1 MTSCSGQT
9 RKYDTASYSITTTP
23 QDSRGTFCCACA
35 KKICSACS
43 APFWYFQRAFAGFQL
58 SDRHLSVIFFG
69 EGWKS
74 MTSLP
79 PFLTLWILVEFAG
92 SSDEDILMIKVRT
105 KREKRPKTWSLR
117 FDLLTIKMCTW
128 DYKPWRLVLRCW
140 CLTSMN
146 HEVMCGGDREIFVTI
161 IEGSLQFDLILLQLW
176 NKIALSSSWPP
187 SFKSLQI
194 KSSLLSLYSPIGH
207 KTEKMFQV
215 QDWVALST
223 AFGEFVF
230 GRLRWIFQVMA
241 HNCLWPFCSPSLL
254 YLVCR
259 HVS

>member
-1 MTSCSGQT
+1 MLLRRTCRHGV
-9 RKYDTASYSITTTP
+9 
-23 QDSRGTFCCACA
+23 GTGHFVCACA
-35 KKICSACS
+35 HNTCSARS
-43 APFWYFQRAFAGFQL
+43 ASFWYFQRSSAGFQL
-58 SDRHLSVIFFG
+58 GDRHLFIIFFG
-69 EGWKS
+69 ERWKS

-92 SSDEDILMIKVRT
+92 FSDEDILMIKVRT
-105 KREKRPKTWSLR
+105 KREKRSKTWSLR

-176 NKIALSSSWPP
+176 NKIALSSRWPP

-194 KSSLLSLYSPIGH
+194 TSTFLSLCSHIEHKALKNVPASGMSRSYYDLWRIRFWEVEMDSPSHGSQLSLAFLLSKSVVHG
-207 KTEKMFQV
+207 M
-215 QDWVALST
+215 
-223 AFGEFVF
+223 
-230 GRLRWIFQVMA
+230 
-241 HNCLWPFCSPSLL
+241 
-254 YLVCR
+254 
-259 HVS
+259 

>member
-1 MTSCSGQT
+1 MFLFSRKTNFSLSPSRIDGSGHN
-9 RKYDTASYSITTTP
+9 RSKIEHFRSLRISKILRLGKSY
-23 QDSRGTFCCACA
+23 QRVLFHRLFVFCKGKLRSRGAFCCACA
-35 KKICSACS
+35 KKICSARS

-117 FDLLTIKMCTW
+117 FDLLTIKMCIR

-146 HEVMCGGDREIFVTI
+146 HEVVCGGDREIFVTI

-176 NKIALSSSWPP
+176 NKITLSSRWPP

-194 KSSLLSLYSPIGH
+194 TSSLLSLCSPIGY
-207 KTEKMFQV
+207 K
-215 QDWVALST
+215 A
-223 AFGEFVF
+223 
-230 GRLRWIFQVMA
+230 
-241 HNCLWPFCSPSLL
+241 
-254 YLVCR
+254 
-259 HVS
+259 

>member
-1 MTSCSGQT
+1 
-9 RKYDTASYSITTTP
+9 
-23 QDSRGTFCCACA
+23 
-35 KKICSACS
+35 
-43 APFWYFQRAFAGFQL
+43 
-58 SDRHLSVIFFG
+58 
-69 EGWKS
+69 

-176 NKIALSSSWPP
+176 NKITLSSRWPP

-194 KSSLLSLYSPIGH
+194 TSSLLSLCSPIGH
-207 KTEKMFQV
+207 EAQKNVPASGFSCSFYNLRRIRFWEFEVDFPSHGSQ
-215 QDWVALST
+215 LSL
-223 AFGEFVF
+223 AF
-230 GRLRWIFQVMA
+230 
-241 HNCLWPFCSPSLL
+241 LL
-254 YLVCR
+254 SKSVILGM
-259 HVS
+259 

>member
-1 MTSCSGQT
+1 MLAERLQ
-9 RKYDTASYSITTTP
+9 SISVIKDRAEGYFVAHAP
-23 QDSRGTFCCACA
+23 M
-35 KKICSACS
+35 KICSARS
-43 APFWYFQRAFAGFQL
+43 APLWYFQRAFAGFQL

-105 KREKRPKTWSLR
+105 KREKRSKTWSLR

-146 HEVMCGGDREIFVTI
+146 HEVMCGGDREIFVTM
-161 IEGSLQFDLILLQLW
+161 IEGSLQFDLILLQIW
-176 NKIALSSSWPP
+176 NKIALSSRWPP
-187 SFKSLQI
+187 SFKYF
-194 KSSLLSLYSPIGH
+194 K
-207 KTEKMFQV
+207 
-215 QDWVALST
+215 
-223 AFGEFVF
+223 
-230 GRLRWIFQVMA
+230 
-241 HNCLWPFCSPSLL
+241 
-254 YLVCR
+254 
-259 HVS
+259 

>member
-1 MTSCSGQT
+1 MRQE
-9 RKYDTASYSITTTP
+9 I
-23 QDSRGTFCCACA
+23 
-35 KKICSACS
+35 CS

-105 KREKRPKTWSLR
+105 KREKRSKTWSLR
-117 FDLLTIKMCTW
+117 FDLLTIKMCTR

-146 HEVMCGGDREIFVTI
+146 HEEVCGGDREIFVSI
-161 IEGSLQFDLILLQLW
+161 IEGSLQFDLILLKLW
-176 NKIALSSSWPP
+176 NKITLSSRWPL

-194 KSSLLSLYSPIGH
+194 TSSLLSLCCPIGY
-207 KTEKMFQV
+207 K
-215 QDWVALST
+215 ALKKCSSFRIELRFLQPSANSFLGGWKGFSKSWLT
-223 AFGEFVF
+223 TVF
-230 GRLRWIFQVMA
+230 GLFALQVCYTWYVGM
-241 HNCLWPFCSPSLL
+241 CLNNVHSLA
-254 YLVCR
+254 
-259 HVS
+259 SIISGFI

>member
-1 MTSCSGQT
+1 MLAERLQ
-9 RKYDTASYSITTTP
+9 SISVIKDRAEGYFVAHAP
-23 QDSRGTFCCACA
+23 M
-35 KKICSACS
+35 KICSARS
-43 APFWYFQRAFAGFQL
+43 APLWYFQRAFAGFQL

-69 EGWKS
+69 EGCKS
-74 MTSLP
+74 MTSLL

-105 KREKRPKTWSLR
+105 KREKKSKTWSLR

-140 CLTSMN
+140 CLTSIN

-176 NKIALSSSWPP
+176 NKITLSSRWPP

-194 KSSLLSLYSPIGH
+194 TSYLLSLCCPIGH
-207 KTEKMFQV
+207 K
-215 QDWVALST
+215 A
-223 AFGEFVF
+223 
-230 GRLRWIFQVMA
+230 
-241 HNCLWPFCSPSLL
+241 
-254 YLVCR
+254 
-259 HVS
+259 